1 MQSERFH
8 WVGMEIKRRGD
19 SETYLQGT
27 RVKRKCNS
35 IVEGREREVRAMF
48 RGFCPGGPK
57 EGGFYFL
64 TTSSCPLLP
73 SIAPLPRCGPSSGSF
88 FVIQQLLMQGI
99 ISVGLFPSH
108 YLQAFFILLLL
119 KTKHFTRALFRIL
132 LLLIETFKWRSM
144 SFNFSFGVFMDILL
158 CVAIVKVLTY
168 KISMRIWQ
176 FNLLMYVLYLTPK
189 YFLQS
194 DTKMHSRPARKSHAS
209 HTASPGTYQFSWQ
222 HWRSG
227 STSVKVAGFFYEVG
241 RKRSGI
247 LHTTVRAELCAFIE
261 MQRSSLIVLCWRCQM
276 CGSYFL

>member
-1 MQSERFH
+1 MC
-8 WVGMEIKRRGD
+8 W
-19 SETYLQGT
+19 
-27 RVKRKCNS
+27 
-35 IVEGREREVRAMF
+35 
-48 RGFCPGGPK
+48 GFCPGGIK
-57 EGGFYFL
+57 GRRVYL
-64 TTSSCPLLP
+64 LLTSSLSLP
-73 SIAPLPRCGPSSGSF
+73 PPIVLRHPCGPSPGPSF
-88 FVIQQLLMQGI
+88 VVQQLLMQDI
-99 ISVGLFPSH
+99 ISVGLFPFH

-227 STSVKVAGFFYEVG
+227 S
-241 RKRSGI
+241 
-247 LHTTVRAELCAFIE
+247 L
-261 MQRSSLIVLCWRCQM
+261 VL
-276 CGSYFL
+276 